1 MATINA
7 RFSVEPRFEHGFHA
21 ELLNGL
27 AQLIANR
34 INPFI
39 GNSAMLAYIIRRILI
54 MIPTLV
60 AISVISFII
69 IQLPPGDFL
78 TEYVEELKLSGE
90 SVDEA
95 ELDALKRRYGL
106 DQPMYAQYF
115 HWAWNFVHGDFGHSF
130 EWNKP
135 VSELIGER
143 LGLTVLISVATLLF
157 TWMVSLPIGI
167 YSAVRQYSWLDH
179 ILTLVGFIGLAT
191 PNFLFALILLWMSY
205 AYLGMSIGGL
215 FSPAY
220 AEASWSLAKVL
231 DLLKHLWIPVVIVGT
246 AHTAKFIRI
255 IRGNLLDEL
264 KKPYVTTARA
274 KGLSELRTIL
284 KYPVRVAI
292 NPLVSTVGWT
302 LPELVSG
309 IAITAVVLNLP
320 TTGPLLL
327 NALLNQDMHL
337 AGSFIMLLSILTVVG
352 TLISDILLAWV
363 DPRIRFGAREGA

>member
-1 MATINA
+1 
-7 RFSVEPRFEHGFHA
+7 
-21 ELLNGL
+21 
-27 AQLIANR
+27 
-34 INPFI
+34 
-39 GNSAMLAYIIRRILI
+39 MLAYILRRLLI

-60 AISVISFII
+60 AISIISFTI

-78 TEYVEELKLSGE
+78 TQYV
-90 SVDEA
+90 A
-95 ELDALKRRYGL
+95 ELTEGGEMVDQAELEALESRYGL
-106 DQPMYAQYF
+106 DQPIYVQYF
-115 HWAWNFVHGDFGHSF
+115 RWAWNFIHGDFGHSF

-143 LGLTVLISVATLLF
+143 LGLTILISAATLIF
-157 TWMVSLPIGI
+157 TWAVSIPIGI
-167 YSAVRQYSWLDH
+167 YSAVRQYSWADH
-179 ILTLVGFIGLAT
+179 LLTFLGFIGLAT
-191 PNFLFALILLWMSY
+191 PNFLLALILLWFSY
-205 AYLGMSIGGL
+205 AYLGMNVGGL
-215 FSPAY
+215 FSPEY
-220 AEASWSLAKVL
+220 AEAPWSLAKIW
-231 DLLKHLWIPVVIVGT
+231 DLLQHLWIPVVIVGT

-274 KGLSELRTIL
+274 KGLPETRLIL

-292 NPLVSTVGWT
+292 NPLVSTIGWT

-327 NALLNQDMHL
+327 NALKSQDMHL
-337 AGSFIMLLSILTVVG
+337 AGSFIMLLSVLTVIG

-363 DPRIRFGAREGA
+363 DPRIRFEARDG

>member
-1 MATINA
+1 MVT
-7 RFSVEPRFEHGFHA
+7 
-21 ELLNGL
+21 
-27 AQLIANR
+27 
-34 INPFI
+34 
-39 GNSAMLAYIIRRILI
+39 YIIRRLLT
-54 MIPTLV
+54 MIPILV
-60 AISVISFII
+60 AISIITFII

-78 TEYVEELKLSGE
+78 TSYVAELSMSGE
-90 SVDEA
+90 SVDQA
-95 ELDALKRRYGL
+95 ELNALKSRFGL
-106 DQPMYAQYF
+106 DQPIYMQYF
-115 HWAWNFVHGDFGHSF
+115 HWAWNFLHGDFGHSF

-143 LGLTVLISVATLLF
+143 LGLTILISIATLLF
-157 TWMVSLPIGI
+157 TWAVSLPIGI
-167 YSAVRQYSWLDH
+167 YSAVRQYSWVDH
-179 ILTLVGFIGLAT
+179 FLTFIGFIGLAT
-191 PNFLFALILLWMSY
+191 PNFLFALILLWVSY
-205 AYLGMSIGGL
+205 AYLGMNVGGL
-215 FSPAY
+215 FSPEY
-220 AEASWSLAKVL
+220 ADLPWSLAKVW

-274 KGLSELRTIL
+274 KGLTEVHLIL

-292 NPLVSTVGWT
+292 NPLVSTIGWT

-327 NALLNQDMHL
+327 NALLSQDMQL
-337 AGSFIMLLSILTVVG
+337 AGSFIMLLSVLTVVG

-363 DPRIRFGAREGA
+363 DPRIRFGARESI

>member
-1 MATINA
+1 
-7 RFSVEPRFEHGFHA
+7 
-21 ELLNGL
+21 
-27 AQLIANR
+27 
-34 INPFI
+34 
-39 GNSAMLAYIIRRILI
+39 MLAYIIRRLLT

-60 AISVISFII
+60 AISIISFVI

-78 TEYVEELKLSGE
+78 TTYVAQLSVSGE
-90 SVDEA
+90 SVDQA
-95 ELDALKRRYGL
+95 ELDQLKQRYGL
-106 DQPMYAQYF
+106 DQPMYIQYLK
-115 HWAWNFVHGDFGHSF
+115 WAWNFVHGDFGHSF

-143 LGLTVLISVATLLF
+143 LSLTILISVCTLLF
-157 TWMVSLPIGI
+157 TWAVSLPIGI
-167 YSAVRQYSWLDH
+167 YSAVRQYSWVDYF
-179 ILTLVGFIGLAT
+179 LTIVGFIGLAT
-191 PNFLFALILLWMSY
+191 PNFLFALVLLWVSY

-215 FSPAY
+215 FSPEY
-220 AEASWSLAKVL
+220 AEAPWSLAKFL
-231 DLLKHLWIPVVIVGT
+231 DLLSHLWIPVLIVGT

-274 KGLSELRTIL
+274 KGLTETRLIL

-292 NPLVSTVGWT
+292 NPLVSTIGWT

-327 NALLNQDMHL
+327 SALLSQDMQL
-337 AGSFIMLLSILTVVG
+337 AGTFIMLLSSLTVVG
-352 TLISDILLAWV
+352 TLVSDILLAWV
-363 DPRIRFGAREGA
+363 DPRIRFGAREGL

>member
-1 MATINA
+1 
-7 RFSVEPRFEHGFHA
+7 
-21 ELLNGL
+21 
-27 AQLIANR
+27 
-34 INPFI
+34 
-39 GNSAMLAYIIRRILI
+39 
-54 MIPTLV
+54 MIPILV
-60 AISVISFII
+60 AISIITFII

-78 TEYVEELKLSGE
+78 TSYVAELSMSGE
-90 SVDEA
+90 SVDQA
-95 ELDALKRRYGL
+95 ELEALKRRFGL
-106 DQPMYAQYF
+106 DEPIYMQYF
-115 HWAWNFVHGDFGHSF
+115 HWAWNFLHGDFGHSF

-143 LGLTVLISVATLLF
+143 LGLTILISIATLVF
-157 TWMVSLPIGI
+157 TWVVSVPIGI
-167 YSAVRQYSWLDH
+167 YSAVRQYSWVDH
-179 ILTLVGFIGLAT
+179 FLTFIGFIGLAT
-191 PNFLFALILLWMSY
+191 PNFLFALILLWVSY
-205 AYLGMSIGGL
+205 AYLGMNVGGL
-215 FSPAY
+215 FSPEY
-220 AEASWSLAKVL
+220 AEAPWSLAKIW

-274 KGLSELRTIL
+274 KGLTEVHLIL

-292 NPLVSTVGWT
+292 NPLVSTIGWT

-327 NALLNQDMHL
+327 NALLSQDMQL
-337 AGSFIMLLSILTVVG
+337 AGSFIMLLSVLTVVG

-363 DPRIRFGAREGA
+363 DPRIRFGAREAV